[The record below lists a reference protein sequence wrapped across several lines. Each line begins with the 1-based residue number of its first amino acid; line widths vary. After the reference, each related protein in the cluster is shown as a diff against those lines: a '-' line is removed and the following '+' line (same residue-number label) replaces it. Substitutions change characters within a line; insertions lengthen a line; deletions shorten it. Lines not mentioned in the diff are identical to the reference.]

1 MEERKINIAME
12 VLRGV
17 PVEFPENKDFIE
29 ENLEY
34 KCLRQNISVEQL
46 KKLKNPLRKNFL

>member
-1 MEERKINIAME
+1 ME

-34 KCLRQNISVEQL
+34 KCLKQNISVEQL